1 MRHTIERAY
10 WSRDFETAEV
20 QKARTKQGR
29 GIATRATKGSVCGS
43 RPRQGRGSRAEWELV
58 VTEEVEVEGKTA
70 MDLYTTLG
78 PRPARLGSAQAA
90 TG

>member
-1 MRHTIERAY
+1 MRPTIERAY
-10 WSRDFETAEV
+10 WSRDFETAEA
-20 QKARTKQGR
+20 QKACTKQGR
-29 GIATRATKGSVCGS
+29 GIATRATKGGVRGC

-70 MDLYTTLG
+70 MDLYMTLG
-78 PRPARLGSAQAA
+78 PRPARLGSVQAA